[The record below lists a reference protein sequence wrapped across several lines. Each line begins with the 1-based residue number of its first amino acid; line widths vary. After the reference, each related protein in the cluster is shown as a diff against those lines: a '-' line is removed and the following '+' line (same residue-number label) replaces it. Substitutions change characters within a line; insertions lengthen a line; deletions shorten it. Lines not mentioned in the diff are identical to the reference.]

1 MGKNNQKIML
11 IIIVSLLIIT
21 SILAIYFSFNTST
34 PSAPSEDPS
43 SKEPVIS
50 KEITRLK
57 DANTFFS
64 LQNAMNYFYDLREQ
78 NSAKE
83 LLELLNEDYKYSHNI
98 TENNV
103 LTNIVL
109 DNESVSFNVEE
120 AYYNA
125 DSDITYYFLKG
136 YIIGESFLDAAT
148 YNDNIYFLII
158 VDVDDNYVV
167 MPLNNINNLE
177 EYAKNYQIE
186 NLDINNNSQ
195 FEIVKLDDKNKISNY
210 INKFSDLMF
219 LDSNKAYNMLDVKT
233 KAVYPNIDDFN
244 NNINNI
250 YQNIKTKFNYF
261 EKEEYEDNIN
271 YNVQTRD
278 NDGNTISIS
287 IIEYYPYDYKIG
299 FNFLDNY

>member
-1 MGKNNQKIML
+1 MKWFYGARFDYEIPDNIRNFIQNVCNKYNMKYPRVGFIDDGAPNAFTYGHTKNDAR
-11 IIIVSLLIIT
+11 IV
-21 SILAIYFSFNTST
+21 
-34 PSAPSEDPS
+34 
-43 SKEPVIS
+43 
-50 KEITRLK
+50 ITRGI
-57 DANTFFS
+57 
-64 LQNAMNYFYDLREQ
+64 
-78 NSAKE
+78 
-83 LLELLNEDYKYSHNI
+83 LELLNEDYKYSHNI

-136 YIIGESFLDAAT
+136 YIIGESFLDVAT

-186 NLDINNNSQ
+186 NLEINNNSQ

-261 EKEEYEDNIN
+261 EKEEYEDNVN

-299 FNFLDNY
+299 FNFLNNY